1 MEKPATSQRLRFLH
15 ETAYGL
21 ASSSPAV
28 SAHLMSEFYKVGHD
42 NETTISDSQR
52 RKACN
57 GCGTISVPGWTSSV
71 SIEREHLTSAPKKER
86 RRDRKQAKSKHASPP
101 DPSTI
106 TRPEI
111 NVNVECWLCGR
122 KLSQILQHGS
132 TTVTRLE
139 RRTPV
144 QGQTPAHRTESGPLR
159 HEPAESKTA
168 TTSSQ
173 RSRKRMKARKNDSL
187 ESKVSKTQN
196 SAPGGTSS
204 LSNMRLMDFLHPN
217 QPA

>member
-1 MEKPATSQRLRFLH
+1 MEKAATSQRLRFLH
-15 ETAYGL
+15 ETAYAL

-42 NETTISDSQR
+42 NEVIISDSQR
-52 RKACN
+52 RKACG

-71 SIEREHLTSAPKKER
+71 SIERENLTSVPKTKR
-86 RRDRKQAKSKHASPP
+86 RRDGKQAKSKHASPR
-101 DPSTI
+101 DSSTA

-132 TTVTRLE
+132 ATMTRLE
-139 RRTPV
+139 RRTPDQV
-144 QGQTPAHRTESGPLR
+144 VTAAHRTETGPRPRELG
-159 HEPAESKTA
+159 ESKT

-173 RSRKRMKARKNDSL
+173 RSKKRMKARKNDSL
-187 ESKVSKTQN
+187 ESKVSKTQE
-196 SAPGGTSS
+196 SASGATSS

-217 QPA
+217 RPA